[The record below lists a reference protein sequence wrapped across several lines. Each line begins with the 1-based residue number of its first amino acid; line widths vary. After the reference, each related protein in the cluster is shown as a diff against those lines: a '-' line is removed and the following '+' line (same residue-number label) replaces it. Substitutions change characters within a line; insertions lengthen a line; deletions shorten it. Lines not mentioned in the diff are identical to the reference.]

1 MAGTFL
7 SQIDPTKVNPWG
19 TLLTNGQ
26 QAVATSGAQV
36 GEGGVTG
43 DTSANGYAV
52 FAPGAKRGDTEGLY
66 DTSGKLTGTQQI
78 RGDSFDLGEFAKGA
92 AFVGAFALG
101 ANALFGGASGAAEAG
116 STAAYTSP
124 GEVDATLAEQTA
136 AGGGVTPDTMLTGNY
151 MSPGEVDQSLAQ
163 QSMEKAG
170 GYMSPGEADQSLAQ
184 QTAGEGGVRG
194 APADATSAEY
204 RNGSDMQSDIATE
217 TGVAPQGAVNEGVA
231 TGGEGAYWNTSPLQA
246 GGGPF
251 DWLKDLVK
259 PLTGGNDIGDAIKT
273 GVGITSLLTGLT
285 SPKPTA
291 QAPQTPKTPEQPLVG
306 AGGSAYGSAQGG
318 ASGSLAGV
326 AGTLLTAK
334 DTFGYGKSMVG

>member
-151 MSPGEVDQSLAQ
+151 MSPGEVDQSLASSRWQ
-163 QSMEKAG
+163 RL
-170 GYMSPGEADQSLAQ
+170 GYINPGERHRHRNRA
-184 QTAGEGGVRG
+184 T
-194 APADATSAEY
+194 APA
-204 RNGSDMQSDIATE
+204 GS
-217 TGVAPQGAVNEGVA
+217 VNE
-231 TGGEGAYWNTSPLQA
+231 AYHQLAMAHTWARRRRSTRS
-246 GGGPF
+246 
-251 DWLKDLVK
+251 
-259 PLTGGNDIGDAIKT
+259 T
-273 GVGITSLLTGLT
+273 
-285 SPKPTA
+285 
-291 QAPQTPKTPEQPLVG
+291 
-306 AGGSAYGSAQGG
+306 GSA
-318 ASGSLAGV
+318 V
-326 AGTLLTAK
+326 
-334 DTFGYGKSMVG
+334 